1 MKKNHLLA
9 LALGAGLIATAGNA
23 PAAIVSIDTGKLL
36 PDSVG
41 QAFSFD
47 GTSLSYPAIVGEC
60 FRIQPNP
67 DEFGP
72 GYATDLMS
80 WNTDNYHITAAP
92 INFNASVMGAD
103 PQTGQ
108 LPRLT
113 GPEDNV
119 YYGLSRSRRRPPSLS
134 ELPAIPRCAPGTRR
148 RVLCPGPDDP
158 PPGKPEG
165 SHGFPEPRWC
175 ARCSH
180 CPQAGRIHSTSR
192 GLATWTRGDKDCIR
206 TFLPDART
214 WTGVERQE
222 PLLNYLPTL
231 RADAFAPAFGS
242 RIKIQS

>member
-119 YYGLSRSRRRPPSLS
+119 YYGLSYMVSAGVYNYGWLQISYNTDGSALKSVAFNTTPGEDIFAGQITAVPEPINVALGVFGAVFTGVAVVRRRRARKLSVAPS
-134 ELPAIPRCAPGTRR
+134 
-148 RVLCPGPDDP
+148 
-158 PPGKPEG
+158 
-165 SHGFPEPRWC
+165 
-175 ARCSH
+175 
-180 CPQAGRIHSTSR
+180 Q
-192 GLATWTRGDKDCIR
+192 
-206 TFLPDART
+206 
-214 WTGVERQE
+214 
-222 PLLNYLPTL
+222 
-231 RADAFAPAFGS
+231 
-242 RIKIQS
+242 